1 MLCPLSKLVN
11 YMQKKYKCHLLSG
24 LLELVGE
31 VGTNLLED
39 VFMLIITG
47 SEGGKSPDT
56 INRWANQ
63 GILPSIFFWEISL
76 PSMQHVRPLIKP
88 VPRRIE

>member
-63 GILPSIFFWEISL
+63 GILPSIFFFGRSL
-76 PSMQHVRPLIKP
+76 YLQCNMY
-88 VPRRIE
+88 VP